1 MSDFPEGSSQKK
13 GKGRKKNEGTRKR
26 ASAIDLSV
34 DPLPPLAVQQ
44 THPDLY
50 AGTSGPSV
58 HFVDSLPQP
67 IGPFETH
74 SEPFMNLGLDV
85 ESKDVPQY
93 PEMVVAH
100 RRCSSDT
107 FYTLLQHLAVPDID
121 MLGGS
126 SRGRRPTVDNIQQ
139 DDILGFLDDGS
150 QKGPP
155 SPSPLVSPAVRSELS
170 FSRST
175 SLPSGPEGAS
185 SSASRRVKQEEPESS
200 TGGAKSFQNA
210 LKRKRRKSSDDHDM
224 ASGIGRNRALS
235 LVDEKKA
242 KRILAN
248 RISAQ
253 KSRMRKLNF
262 IGGLEK
268 NVAALQNQIEV
279 LKPQLEK
286 AVQQNCDL
294 KKINNELKKQRESL
308 LNS

>member
-58 HFVDSLPQP
+58 HFADSLPQP

-107 FYTLLQHLAVPDID
+107 FI
-121 MLGGS
+121 
-126 SRGRRPTVDNIQQ
+126 
-139 DDILGFLDDGS
+139 
-150 QKGPP
+150 P
-155 SPSPLVSPAVRSELS
+155 SC
-170 FSRST
+170 ST
-175 SLPSGPEGAS
+175 WLCRISICLEGARAVAGQQWIIFS
-185 SSASRRVKQEEPESS
+185 KTISWVSLTTVARKDPRHPRR
-200 TGGAKSFQNA
+200 
-210 LKRKRRKSSDDHDM
+210 
-224 ASGIGRNRALS
+224 
-235 LVDEKKA
+235 
-242 KRILAN
+242 
-248 RISAQ
+248 
-253 KSRMRKLNF
+253 
-262 IGGLEK
+262 
-268 NVAALQNQIEV
+268 
-279 LKPQLEK
+279 
-286 AVQQNCDL
+286 
-294 KKINNELKKQRESL
+294 
-308 LNS
+308 